1 VAKPAPAAAITAAD
15 RAAIESLIRRW
26 EAAWQAH
33 DPAAWASLFHEDA
46 TWVLWTGGEWHGR
59 AAIAAGIADPF
70 RTVYA
75 NSRQLSKLVE
85 IRPLAP
91 DAVVVRSLTTL
102 TGDTRQ
108 PGVTIYGN
116 KILVMTR
123 RNGRWGILYGQN
135 TRLNDAEAAK
145 LRSAR

>member
-1 VAKPAPAAAITAAD
+1 VRKVRRID
-15 RAAIESLIRRW
+15 KDGRAAIE
-26 EAAWQAH
+26 
-33 DPAAWASLFHEDA
+33 
-46 TWVLWTGGEWHGR
+46 
-59 AAIAAGIADPF
+59 AGIADPF

-108 PGVTIYGN
+108 PGATIYGN